1 MALCHYAWLSPE
13 ENFKTFSTY
22 TETSVDL
29 SIQVWHAHLYQFRIV
44 VTRNRKKRTAWDFTF
59 FQLILEY
66 ITTGFNRPEIL
77 WSSAYQPLLAKTP
90 IISTQKIMSPFSQNT
105 SPLYAMPVYLLI
117 HPTFMCVVCTCV
129 YMWGYMKPEFVIRC
143 LPQSP
148 LNSVFWDVFP
158 QNLEVSN

>member
-22 TETSVDL
+22 TETSVAL
-29 SIQVWHAHLYQFRIV
+29 SIQVWHSHLYQLRIV

-66 ITTGFNRPEIL
+66 ATTGFNRPEIL

-143 LPQSP
+143 LPQSL

>member
-29 SIQVWHAHLYQFRIV
+29 SIQVWHSHLYQFRIV

-66 ITTGFNRPEIL
+66 VITGFNRPSGPLPISHCWRRPQL
-77 WSSAYQPLLAKTP
+77 SAPRKCHPFLKIPPHYMQCRSIFWSTLPLCVLCVHVYTCGDTWSQSLSSGVFLNHFSTAFFEMFFRKTWRSA
-90 IISTQKIMSPFSQNT
+90 T
-105 SPLYAMPVYLLI
+105 S
-117 HPTFMCVVCTCV
+117 
-129 YMWGYMKPEFVIRC
+129 
-143 LPQSP
+143 
-148 LNSVFWDVFP
+148 
-158 QNLEVSN
+158 